1 MTGNCHVR
9 CGAGE
14 NSEIT
19 SKNYLSLL
27 GITKEEL
34 PEFIITVLSEGK
46 QVGIQNTRPIY
57 EAVYK
62 GETKIVAIDVGS
74 NGFIVGANPASLK

>member
-1 MTGNCHVR
+1 M
-9 CGAGE
+9 
-14 NSEIT
+14 
-19 SKNYLSLL
+19 